1 MSFPVSPVDP
11 HPGRG
16 AQFLRSCDVMR
27 TSLSSWC
34 ALALIAGC
42 ALAGLPLHAQEV
54 TSASPTARSTRDTT
68 RLTIEEAR
76 GVALR
81 NNPDLSATR
90 LEVDIARGLRRQ
102 AGILRFNP
110 SADILASG
118 ASGTA
123 SDLSLGQELEVAGQ
137 RGVRR
142 AVAQAGVSRAT
153 FSVANAERTTL
164 VDVDR
169 GFYRVVTADRRAELA
184 QEVLALNERLA
195 LVASRQLR
203 EGEISKLDFN
213 LSIIERGRA
222 RARAFAARREQQ
234 QSAIELRRLIGIPET
249 VAVRAVFDSTVHRHT
264 AVDSAGAQRMDLSA
278 FAVRADMTTQDMIAL
293 ALAQRP
299 DLAER
304 DAAIAQADADV
315 TLARRE
321 ALPNLIARVVSE
333 QNASGTGRAIRPG
346 VGLTIPLFN
355 RNQGEIDARRAF
367 ARQVA
372 LDRAATAARVRA
384 DVEAALRAYQAA
396 AGAIEV
402 LETTVLGPARENRR
416 LLEFAYREG
425 KVGLAVLLLIR
436 NQVIDAEQE
445 YWTAWLAEREAAA
458 ELRAALGSPP
468 AGVRTP

>member
-1 MSFPVSPVDP
+1 
-11 HPGRG
+11 
-16 AQFLRSCDVMR
+16 
-27 TSLSSWC
+27 
-34 ALALIAGC
+34 
-42 ALAGLPLHAQEV
+42 
-54 TSASPTARSTRDTT
+54 
-68 RLTIEEAR
+68 
-76 GVALR
+76 
-81 NNPDLSATR
+81 
-90 LEVDIARGLRRQ
+90 
-102 AGILRFNP
+102 
-110 SADILASG
+110 
-118 ASGTA
+118 
-123 SDLSLGQELEVAGQ
+123 
-137 RGVRR
+137 
-142 AVAQAGVSRAT
+142 
-153 FSVANAERTTL
+153 
-164 VDVDR
+164 
-169 GFYRVVTADRRAELA
+169 
-184 QEVLALNERLA
+184 
-195 LVASRQLR
+195 
-203 EGEISKLDFN
+203 
-213 LSIIERGRA
+213 
-222 RARAFAARREQQ
+222 
-234 QSAIELRRLIGIPET
+234 
-249 VAVRAVFDSTVHRHT
+249 
-264 AVDSAGAQRMDLSA
+264 MDLSA
-278 FAVRADMTTQDMIAL
+278 FAVRPDMTTQDMIAL

-372 LDRAATAARVRA
+372 LERAATAARVRA

-458 ELRAALGSPP
+458 ELRAALGS